1 MLFSRRFWNLY
12 LPLPVLLVHFPH
24 CDQSDHLIKSFLP
37 RNTYPQW
44 TAWGAQN
51 TCSGHKFRSPPP
63 FPAAQ
68 SSGSLYWLRGF
79 SAEINTCGWRFFFWP
94 KINSV
99 ISPTL
104 CKLLGFP
111 GGAVVKNSSAKAR
124 DVGLVLDREDSP
136 GGENDN
142 PRQYSCLGNPVD
154 RGAWRPTVHG
164 VAQSRMWLSTRVVGY
179 YIQQL
184 PLDTPVKASDF
195 CDTLSSVHSAV
206 EAKEHSVFLLV

>member
-1 MLFSRRFWNLY
+1 MNSLRSTEY
-12 LPLPVLLVHFPH
+12 LLWTQISLPAPLPSSSVFWVTLLTGGI
-24 CDQSDHLIKSFLP
+24 SE
-37 RNTYPQW
+37 
-44 TAWGAQN
+44 
-51 TCSGHKFRSPPP
+51 
-63 FPAAQ
+63 
-68 SSGSLYWLRGF
+68 
-79 SAEINTCGWRFFFWP
+79 EINTCGWRFFFWP

-111 GGAVVKNSSAKAR
+111 GRAVVKNSSAKAR

-154 RGAWRPTVHG
+154 GGAWRPTVHG
-164 VAQSRMWLSTRVVGY
+164 IAQSRMWLSARVVGY

-184 PLDTPVKASDF
+184 PPDTPVKASNF
-195 CDTLSSVHSAV
+195 CDTLSSVLSAV
-206 EAKEHSVFLLV
+206 GAFSLFVGLIFVSSESELYSGELASS